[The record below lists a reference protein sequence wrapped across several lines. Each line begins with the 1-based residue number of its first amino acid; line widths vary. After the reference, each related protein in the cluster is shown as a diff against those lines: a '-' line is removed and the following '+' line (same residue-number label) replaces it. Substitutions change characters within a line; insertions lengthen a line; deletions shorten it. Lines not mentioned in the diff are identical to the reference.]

1 MKKLVIL
8 LAMLLIAS
16 PAMADVEITLSC
28 DGAVAT
34 VGYTTDG
41 EIVRAFALD
50 VTVDGGA
57 IIDVNHI
64 STDYYIAPGSVDID
78 DGEIQDGG
86 DIVASDDFPGTL
98 GGVGTGG
105 VTIEMASLY
114 ADGEAAPGT
123 SGVLFSIE
131 GDAAANVAVA
141 LNAIRAGVILEDASA
156 ATVVLPVTCEIEVPG
171 CVGDFTGAKDGME
184 LDPVTFLP
192 YYAGTFDAPNNQIDT
207 IDLAAIINLMVNTGD
222 PNDGFAAVTTSETE
236 AFDFTGAKDG
246 MELDPVTF
254 LPYYA
259 GTFDAPNGKIDT
271 IDLAGIINMMVN
283 IGDPN
288 NSLTVP
294 CP

>member
-1 MKKLVIL
+1 MTHFVLTQNKVCEVYFQLRKEEKTQEKTMKGSIMKKLVIL

-28 DGAVAT
+28 DGGVAT

-64 STDYYIAPGSVDID
+64 STDYYVAPGSVSIS
-78 DGEIQDGG
+78 DGAISNGG
-86 DIVASDDFPGTL
+86 NIVASDDFPGTL

-123 SGVLFSIE
+123 SGTLFTIE
-131 GDAAANVAVA
+131 GDADANVAVA

-156 ATVVLPVTCEIEVPG
+156 ATVALPVACKIEVG
-171 CVGDFTGAKDGME
+171 CACLGDISDSSGLGAPDG
-184 LDPVTFLP
+184 
-192 YYAGTFDAPNNQIDT
+192 Q
-207 IDLAAIINLMVNTGD
+207 
-222 PNDGFAAVTTSETE
+222 
-236 AFDFTGAKDG
+236 
-246 MELDPVTF
+246 
-254 LPYYA
+254 
-259 GTFDAPNGKIDT
+259 
-271 IDLAGIINMMVN
+271 VN
-283 IGDPN
+283 IGDLNAMLFAMIGAYPTGDTTGFY
-288 NSLTVP
+288 SIS
-294 CP
+294 CF